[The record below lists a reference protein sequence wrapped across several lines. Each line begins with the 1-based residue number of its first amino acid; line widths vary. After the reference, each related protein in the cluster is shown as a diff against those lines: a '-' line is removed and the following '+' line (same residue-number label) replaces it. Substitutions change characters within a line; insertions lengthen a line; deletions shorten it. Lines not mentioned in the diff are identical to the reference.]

1 MKKHVKLSQNQLRNR
16 YHSECVKRSRKSG
29 LPVECFFV
37 PEYLSSLYIKNG
49 RVRGRNKPPKPIDP
63 EHLSFAE
70 QLFIEALEQDF
81 KNRENNP

>member
-1 MKKHVKLSQNQLRNR
+1 MKTHVKLSQKQLRNR

-37 PEYLSSLYIKNG
+37 PEYLKSLYIQNG

-70 QLFIEALEQDF
+70 QLFIEALEQEL
-81 KNRENNP
+81 KNRE